1 MVLIRTVIVTKC
13 TCVQHKGNSTETN
26 KKQQNYRV
34 RVKNNVRD
42 KEREREKVS
51 KIEREKEGERE
62 ERDMRQKKRERTRK
76 KQLSCVPRETQVRTG
91 VRETALVLSSD
102 KRSGRRYPM
111 STAHDSRTF
120 ESERWKQHSI
130 TAIP

>member
-1 MVLIRTVIVTKC
+1 MKERK
-13 TCVQHKGNSTETN
+13 
-26 KKQQNYRV
+26 RA
-34 RVKNNVRD
+34 R
-42 KEREREKVS
+42 ERERDETK
-51 KIEREKEGERE
+51 
-62 ERDMRQKKRERTRK
+62 KKREKTRK
-76 KQLSCVPRETQVRTG
+76 KQLSCVPRDTQVRTG